1 MINVLQLP
9 ALQEL
14 IDDFNSH
21 LRKDRSFSYWL
32 TYLEMVET
40 LLDFQ
45 RANRD
50 GMWKLHVGSF
60 AKMLPCLTIFDHTNY
75 S

>member
-1 MINVLQLP
+1 MINVWQLP

-14 IDDFNSH
+14 IDDFYSN
-21 LRKDRSFSYWL
+21 LCKDKRFSYWR
-32 TYLEMVET
+32 TYMEMVET

-50 GMWKLHVGSF
+50 GIWKLHV
-60 AKMLPCLTIFDHTNY
+60 D
-75 S
+75 